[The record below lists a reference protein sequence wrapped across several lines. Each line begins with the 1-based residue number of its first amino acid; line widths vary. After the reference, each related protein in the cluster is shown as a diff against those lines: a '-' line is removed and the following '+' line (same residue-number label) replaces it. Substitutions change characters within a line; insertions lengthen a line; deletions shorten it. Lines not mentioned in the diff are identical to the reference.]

1 MSEQEIWTKVCEYC
15 VNDVLIAEAVF
26 EALKAAHPLKVG
38 TRLKCDEYGMGV
50 IKKIDPKSKDFRFF
64 VRFIGDK
71 KNKGKPDETLIW
83 LNEKDLAKLNAT
95 VVY

>member
-1 MSEQEIWTKVCEYC
+1 MSET
-15 VNDVLIAEAVF
+15 AH
-26 EALKAAHPLKVG
+26 ALGVG

-50 IKKIDPKSKDFRFF
+50 IKKIDPKAKDFRFF

-71 KNKGKPDETLIW
+71 KIKGKPDETLIW
-83 LNEKDLAKLNAT
+83 LNEKDLEKLNAT